1 MANEKEKHGWITVA
15 VIVGILGVLVYLLRG
30 KLPMGYG
37 AQKQPDR
44 IEGNTASFDDIFPM
58 SMGEHFVHPDELP
71 NPRNLPV
78 RYPPRA
84 GHEISTLIEHGYA
97 ALWQPR
103 NGLNTWMECPPSEVG

>member
-1 MANEKEKHGWITVA
+1 MKQRDWIIVA
-15 VIVGILGVLVYLLRG
+15 IIVGLLGVLVYKLRG
-30 KLPMGYG
+30 NLPWGYG

-44 IEGNTASFDDIFPM
+44 IAGNTASFDDIFPKAV
-58 SMGEHFVHPDELP
+58 GEHWVHPNMIQDP
-71 NPRNLPV
+71 VNLPV

-103 NGLNTWMECPPSEVG
+103 NGLYSSWVECPPSEAG

>member
-1 MANEKEKHGWITVA
+1 MKQREWVTLA

-44 IEGNTASFDDIFPM
+44 IEGNTATFDDIFPG
-58 SMGEHFVHPDELP
+58 SVGEHFVHPNMIQ
-71 NPRNLPV
+71 NPVNLPV

-84 GHEISTLIEHGYA
+84 GHEISTLIEHGFA

-103 NGLNTWMECPPSEVG
+103 GALTDWLNCPPSEEG